1 MNIAGE
7 DVAVEH
13 MMPGRI
19 RLRFRSRRG
28 ETDFFQKLVTFLSEI
43 SLVDEVDANSLT
55 GSVLIRHSASLDQL
69 AFIAAQSGLLPVQDL
84 SSALGDTPASRR
96 QARNGSSVP
105 MAVGLFALALLQ
117 LTRGRVLGSASEQ
130 FWHAERA
137 RERHAPVL
145 SLALLGLGILQFL
158 SGRVLAPAASLF
170 VYGMLSGS
178 PGGIGPAALD
188 VSVPAE
194 FDNGDG

>member
-28 ETDFFQKLVTFLSEI
+28 ETDFFQRLVTLLSEI

-55 GSVLIRHSASLDQL
+55 GSVLIRHSASPDQL
-69 AFIAAQSGLLPVQDL
+69 AFLAAQSGLLSVQDL
-84 SSALGDTPASRR
+84 STALGDPPAPRR
-96 QARNGSSVP
+96 EARSGLSAP

-117 LTRGRVLGSASEQ
+117 LARGRVLGSASEQ
-130 FWHAERA
+130 FWLPKAVA
-137 RERHAPVL
+137 DGVL
-145 SLALLGLGILQFL
+145 TLFQDLGLEAGSQFL
-158 SGRVLAPAASLF
+158 WHGSCSSVGR
-170 VYGMLSGS
+170 LSTH
-178 PGGIGPAALD
+178 
-188 VSVPAE
+188 
-194 FDNGDG
+194 DGNTLPRGCQRCG

>member
-28 ETDFFQKLVTFLSEI
+28 ETDFFQQLVTLLSQI

-55 GSVLIRHSASLDQL
+55 GSVLIRHSASPDQL
-69 AFIAAQSGLLPVQDL
+69 AFLATQSGLLPVQDL
-84 SSALGDTPASRR
+84 SSALGDPPAPRR
-96 QARNGSSVP
+96 QARSGLSVP
-105 MAVGLFALALLQ
+105 RAVGLFALALLQ
-117 LTRGRVLGSASEQ
+117 LARGRVLGSASEQ

-137 RERHAPVL
+137 QERHAPVL
-145 SLALLGLGILQFL
+145 SLALFGLGILQLL
-158 SGRVLAPAASLF
+158 SGRVLAPASSLF
-170 VYGMLSGS
+170 VYGMLSNS
-178 PGGIGPAALD
+178 PAGVGPVALD
-188 VSVPAE
+188 ESAPAE
-194 FDNGDG
+194 LDNGDG

>member
-7 DVAVEH
+7 DVALEH

-28 ETDFFQKLVTFLSEI
+28 ETDFFQKLVTLLSQI

-55 GSVLIRHSASLDQL
+55 GSVLIRHSASPDQL
-69 AFIAAQSGLLPVQDL
+69 AFLAAQSGLLPVQDL
-84 SSALGDTPASRR
+84 SSALGDPPAPPRE
-96 QARNGSSVP
+96 ARSGSSAP

-117 LTRGRVLGSASEQ
+117 LVRGRVLGSASEQ

-145 SLALLGLGILQFL
+145 TLALFGLGILQLL

-170 VYGMLSGS
+170 VYAMLSKS
-178 PGGIGPAALD
+178 PAGVGPEIGRAH
-188 VSVPAE
+188 V
-194 FDNGDG
+194 

>member
-7 DVAVEH
+7 DVALEH

-28 ETDFFQKLVTFLSEI
+28 ETDFFQKLVTLLSQI
-43 SLVDEVDANSLT
+43 SLIDEVDANSLT
-55 GSVLIRHSASLDQL
+55 GSVLIRHSASPEQL
-69 AFIAAQSGLLPVQDL
+69 AFLAAQSGLLPVQDL
-84 SSALGDTPASRR
+84 SSALGDPPAPRR
-96 QARNGSSVP
+96 EARSGLSAP

-117 LTRGRVLGSASEQ
+117 LARGHVLGSASEQ

-137 RERHAPVL
+137 RERHATVL
-145 SLALLGLGILQFL
+145 FLALFGLGILQFL

-170 VYGMLSGS
+170 VYGMLSKS
-178 PGGIGPAALD
+178 PAGVAPVALD
-188 VSVPAE
+188 VSAPAE

>member
-28 ETDFFQKLVTFLSEI
+28 ETDFFQRLVTLLSEI

-55 GSVLIRHSASLDQL
+55 GSVLIRHSASPEQL
-69 AFIAAQSGLLPVQDL
+69 AFLAAQIGLLPLQHL
-84 SSALGDTPASRR
+84 SSALGDPPAARR
-96 QARNGSSVP
+96 EPRSELSAP

-117 LTRGRVLGSASEQ
+117 LARGRVLGSASEQ

-145 SLALLGLGILQFL
+145 SLALCGLGILQLL

-170 VYGMLSGS
+170 VYGMLSKSAVGVA
-178 PGGIGPAALD
+178 PVALD
-188 VSVPAE
+188 VSAPAE

>member
-7 DVAVEH
+7 DVALEH

-28 ETDFFQKLVTFLSEI
+28 ETDFFQKLVTLLSQI
-43 SLVDEVDANSLT
+43 SLIDEVDANSLT
-55 GSVLIRHSASLDQL
+55 GSVLIRHSASLEQL
-69 AFIAAQSGLLPVQDL
+69 AFLAAQSGLLPDL
-84 SSALGDTPASRR
+84 SSALGDPPAPRR
-96 QARNGSSVP
+96 EAGSGLSAP

-145 SLALLGLGILQFL
+145 SLALFGLGILQFL

-170 VYGMLSGS
+170 VYGMLSKS
-178 PGGIGPAALD
+178 PAGVAPVALD
-188 VSVPAE
+188 ASAPAE